1 MTEKEALAAIWA
13 METFAYYI
21 GSNTVT
27 LVTDCKSLK
36 WLLTQSSANPRLTH
50 WQYRLANFNY
60 KVIHRAGRSSGN
72 VDTLSRLLAN
82 SAKPLSVTDLISD
95 GYKQGMDSNQVYAN
109 VQRAAYSLPIVP
121 NASDIISS
129 QTLPTASDLQIS
141 KWTQAQEVK
150 DDINMTKIQ
159 SMLRR
164 YTSNEP
170 SEEIANAK
178 RQKYVSKFGGP
189 PFRLVDGL
197 WRYFARDRTS
207 PGLLVVPS
215 SLQDEV
221 LTLCHDKEHRGV
233 TATLRLVSDRF
244 WWPGYRKAVIE
255 HVLTCISCCRYNRKK
270 LPGHAGGFR
279 TPEVSGPRQRWW
291 MDTYYVGLPSDN
303 NNKYIAIMTDIFTR
317 WDSVSCN

>member
-1 MTEKEALAAIWA
+1 M
-13 METFAYYI
+13 
-21 GSNTVT
+21 
-27 LVTDCKSLK
+27 
-36 WLLTQSSANPRLTH
+36 LT
-50 WQYRLANFNY
+50 
-60 KVIHRAGRSSGN
+60 
-72 VDTLSRLLAN
+72 
-82 SAKPLSVTDLISD
+82 
-95 GYKQGMDSNQVYAN
+95 
-109 VQRAAYSLPIVP
+109 
-121 NASDIISS
+121 
-129 QTLPTASDLQIS
+129 
-141 KWTQAQEVK
+141 
-150 DDINMTKIQ
+150 
-159 SMLRR
+159 R

-270 LPGHAGGFR
+270 LPAVDTLADLGHRRCQVLGNVGGWIR
-279 TPEVSGPRQRWW
+279 ITSGCLVTITINILR
-291 MDTYYVGLPSDN
+291 
-303 NNKYIAIMTDIFTR
+303 
-317 WDSVSCN
+317 